1 MVPTSATFAA
11 PSRSGDR
18 VLARDLF
25 ISPMTLRASG
35 ASSRRRSPSGPR
47 LQARYRGA
55 CTDVRIAFSNVSR
68 TSRAAQSLAPFS
80 LTFSTQLAHERN
92 NSPPRAISFDLL
104 GRALPRHDKTRQW
117 SYRPK
122 NWAGPPRR
130 GTPESWFTASRP
142 ELATNR
148 KPAAFVTSA
157 RLESPPAP
165 PRRGACSVRG
175 LAQPL
180 GHGTHTN
187 RLSGGLLDP
196 LPASGR
202 ACILS
207 GIPHGGFRHETPDW
221 ISCRCAAGNR
231 LRHRNPKACQ
241 RRHLLHI
248 RGLSCRLHRK
258 GRCRAPP
265 APGCAGSCARSGA
278 AWNADELWWS
288 RQPRGPALKALVRGY
303 PSWQRITEMAD
314 QAGLRRIGFA
324 FSVIVAI
331 VAMFAAATVSASKG
345 VP

>member
-1 MVPTSATFAA
+1 MPSGANSGAKGSIWFGGKFPDWKPPSDPYPT
-11 PSRSGDR
+11 PPISRP
-18 VLARDLF
+18 
-25 ISPMTLRASG
+25 ITLRPLEPASVCLEG
-35 ASSRRRSPSGPR
+35 GSR
-47 LQARYRGA
+47 L
-55 CTDVRIAFSNVSR
+55 
-68 TSRAAQSLAPFS
+68 
-80 LTFSTQLAHERN
+80 
-92 NSPPRAISFDLL
+92 PP
-104 GRALPRHDKTRQW
+104 
-117 SYRPK
+117 
-122 NWAGPPRR
+122 
-130 GTPESWFTASRP
+130 
-142 ELATNR
+142 
-148 KPAAFVTSA
+148 A

-288 RQPRGPALKALVRGY
+288 RQPRGPALKALDV
-303 PSWQRITEMAD
+303 
-314 QAGLRRIGFA
+314 
-324 FSVIVAI
+324 
-331 VAMFAAATVSASKG
+331 
-345 VP
+345 